1 MNRSLLAFAV
11 AAAAFAASSC
21 TQAEP
26 PRDATAP
33 AATKAARLSSPSPS
47 PDVEMTIAQLER
59 DWVAAI
65 VKNDTATIETL
76 LADDFVGTSPTADTL
91 TKQFALDDLK
101 SGTYVVDSMVL
112 DEISVNSYGDVAI
125 AFSSQREKSRYQGK
139 DTSGHYQ
146 FTDVWLKRDGQWR
159 VIASHG
165 TAFADGRSDS

>member
-1 MNRSLLAFAV
+1 
-11 AAAAFAASSC
+11 
-21 TQAEP
+21 
-26 PRDATAP
+26 
-33 AATKAARLSSPSPS
+33 
-47 PDVEMTIAQLER
+47 
-59 DWVAAI
+59 
-65 VKNDTATIETL
+65 
-76 LADDFVGTSPTADTL
+76 
-91 TKQFALDDLK
+91 
-101 SGTYVVDSMVL
+101 MVL